1 MPSLPPLLAHLSRR
15 HFLTASAAAAA
26 LAPFHLSAQDA
37 QTATDQGAPFSF
49 DLLTEQMR
57 ATAQAPYTEP
67 EQVTGFL
74 ADLDYDAYRLLNF
87 TPERRRWEN
96 EPGDLS
102 LAAFAPGYL
111 FKEPVTLF
119 EVRDGTAIPMT
130 FSTSDFTLYNE
141 MQDRFPADTDLP
153 GVAGFRLHH
162 PLNTPGV
169 MDELV
174 AFLGASYFRALGQG
188 SAYGLSARGLAL
200 NTAGAEPEEFPRFSR
215 FYLDR
220 DIDEGLIAIYAAL
233 DSPSVA
239 GAYRFILTPGPA
251 TVMDV
256 TARLFFRND
265 VAELGVAPLTSMY
278 LYSDTNRVLFD
289 DFRPRVHDS
298 DGLKIVQQDQDEI
311 WRPLNNPSRLSG
323 SYFQQTAPR
332 RFGLH
337 QRERAFESYQDTE
350 ARYHDRPS
358 LDIEPVGDWGAGHV
372 RLVEIPADR
381 EVYDNI
387 VAFWVPDAAPR
398 AGEAREYAY
407 RMHWGHLSPTPQD
420 TFAHVSATRTGH
432 GGVAGVDINA
442 GLRKFVV
449 DFSGGDL
456 GRMTA
461 DKTITATDITA
472 VVNATD
478 GKITHQHVQYIEQ
491 MGVWRLFLDVQA
503 APDVIV
509 ELSAHLAGQ
518 GRKLTENWV
527 YQWLTPA

>member
-26 LAPFHLSAQDA
+26 ILPVRLAAQEAQSAA
-37 QTATDQGAPFSF
+37 DQAMPFSF
-49 DLLTEQMR
+49 DILTEQMR
-57 ATAQAPYTEP
+57 ATAAAHYSAP
-67 EQVTGFL
+67 EQVKGFL

-87 TPERRRWEN
+87 TPERRRWEG
-96 EPGDLS
+96 EAGDLS

-119 EVRDGTAIPMT
+119 EVQDGTATPMT
-130 FSTSDFTLYNE
+130 FSTSDFTRYND
-141 MQDRFPADTDLP
+141 MQDKFPDNTDLP

-169 MDELV
+169 MDELA

-200 NTAGAEPEEFPRFSR
+200 NTAGAVPEEFPRFSR

-220 DIDEGLIAIYAAL
+220 TPEDGLVAIYAAL

-256 TARLFFRND
+256 TARLFFRED

-278 LYSDTNRVLFD
+278 LYSDTNRAQFD

-298 DGLKIVQQDQDEI
+298 DGLKIVQQNADEI
-311 WRPLNNPSRLSG
+311 WRPLNNPNRLSG
-323 SYFQQTAPR
+323 SYFQQTDPR

-358 LDIEPVGDWGAGHV
+358 LDIEPLGDWGAGYV

-387 VAFWVPDAAPR
+387 VAFWVPEAAPR
-398 AGEAREYAY
+398 AGEAHEFSY
-407 RMHWGHLSPTPQD
+407 RMHWGHLSPAPQD
-420 TFAHVSATRTGH
+420 SLAHVSATRAGH
-432 GGVAGVDINA
+432 GGVAGVDIDA

-456 GRMTA
+456 GRMGA
-461 DKTITATDITA
+461 DTEISA
-472 VVNATD
+472 VVNVTD
-478 GKITHQHVQYIEQ
+478 GQITHQHVQFIDQ
-491 MGVWRLFLDVQA
+491 TGAWRLFLDVQA
-503 APDVIV
+503 APDAIV
-509 ELSAHLAGQ
+509 EISAHLAGQ
-518 GRKLTENWV
+518 GRKLTETWV